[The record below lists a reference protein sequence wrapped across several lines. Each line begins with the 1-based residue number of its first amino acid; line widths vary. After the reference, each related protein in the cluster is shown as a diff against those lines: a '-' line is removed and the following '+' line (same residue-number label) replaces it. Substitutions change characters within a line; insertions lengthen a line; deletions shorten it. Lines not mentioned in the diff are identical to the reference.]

1 MVASALSPDAM
12 PLLRPLS
19 PHPAPAQRGI
29 SLVELLIALCVLGVT
44 LALAAPAAS
53 GVIAHV
59 RMETSMHLL
68 HSQLSIARNTAIT
81 RGIPIRVCPS
91 DDGLRCSQDS
101 NWNRRWLM
109 FQSPRQERH
118 PGSPSAILQVTDPPH
133 LPVTAAIRSSSARRH
148 VRFQPDGR
156 SGGSNLSICFYD
168 QDRPRGR
175 IVVNNPGRV
184 RAERT
189 SSALHCP

>member
-1 MVASALSPDAM
+1 MVAPPLDLIVMSAERPMHLIRADANRGFS
-12 PLLRPLS
+12 LLE
-19 PHPAPAQRGI
+19 
-29 SLVELLIALCVLGVT
+29 LVITLCVLGIT
-44 LALAAPAAS
+44 LALAAPAVS

-59 RMETSMHLL
+59 RMESSMHLL
-68 HSQLSIARNTAIT
+68 HAQLSIARSTAIN
-81 RGIPIRVCPS
+81 RGIPVRVCPS
-91 DDGLRCSQDS
+91 DDGRRCSQDS

-109 FQSPRQERH
+109 FQSARQERH
-118 PGSPSAILQVTDPPH
+118 PSSPDAVLQVTDPPH
-133 LPVTAAIRSSSARRH
+133 LPVTATIRSSSARRH

-156 SGGSNLSICFYD
+156 SGGSNISICFYD

-189 SSALHCP
+189 ASALHCP